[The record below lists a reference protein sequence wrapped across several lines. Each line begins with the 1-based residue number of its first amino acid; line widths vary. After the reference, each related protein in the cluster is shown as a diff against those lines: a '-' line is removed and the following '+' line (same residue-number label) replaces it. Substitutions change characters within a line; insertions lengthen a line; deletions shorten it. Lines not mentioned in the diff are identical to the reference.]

1 MSDKVFDRFI
11 FLVLGLLG
19 LTIGLV
25 IWRGDQVGVRV
36 MAVNPADGTTA
47 VSTAAV
53 IRATLDQPVE
63 AGPAYNL
70 IISPPMSGTLRV
82 EGTQLTFTPAARL
95 APDTTYD
102 VTLPAGLPGQE
113 GREVLRPLTWR
124 FTTGHTRILY
134 LAWDGDGRSQIFVVD
149 PAGGEPVQLTQE
161 TDSILDYSL
170 SPDGLAIAYTV
181 QSEEGAADLWLVDTD
196 GRNRR
201 RLLACPDAACSQV
214 VWSPDARRL
223 LYERRQ
229 ISQTGAVPGAPRLWW
244 LDPFSGATSPVFQDS
259 QLLAFG
265 ARFSP
270 DGRWLSYV
278 VALDQAIQI
287 VNLNDGELHRV
298 PTQVG
303 VPAAWSPHSDS
314 LLLTDVR
321 FQAEQ
326 WAVHLIRLDLG
337 SLSQMDLSGTAQ
349 VDDNGPAWSPD
360 GEWIA
365 LARKGARETAGRQ
378 MWLLRPDGADAH
390 ALTAEPTYQ
399 HGPPLWSPDG
409 RWLAFQRHSLTE
421 PGADPTIW
429 LLEVATGELRQ
440 VAAAGMQ
447 PTWLP

>member
-1 MSDKVFDRFI
+1 MSSSLFDRFI
-11 FLVLGLLG
+11 FLVVAALALAL
-19 LTIGLV
+19 GLV

-36 MAVNPADGTTA
+36 MAVSPADGATA
-47 VSTAAV
+47 VSTAAT
-53 IRATLDQPVE
+53 IHITFDQPVE
-63 AGPAYNL
+63 A
-70 IISPPMSGTLRV
+70 SPEYDLVIEPPVSGSLRA
-82 EGTQLTFTPAARL
+82 EGRQLTFSPATRL
-95 APDTTYD
+95 NPDTTYT
-102 VTLPAGLPGQE
+102 VTLPAGLPGQQ

-124 FTTGHTRILY
+124 FATGHTRVLY
-134 LAWDGDGRSQIFVVD
+134 LGWDGDGRSQIFVVD

-170 SPDGLAIAYTV
+170 SPDGLAIAYTI
-181 QSEEGAADLWLVDTD
+181 QSQEGAADLRLIDTD
-196 GRNRR
+196 GNNR
-201 RLLACPDAACSQV
+201 RLLLNCPDAACSQP
-214 VWSPDARRL
+214 VWSPDGRRL

-244 LDPFSGATSPVFQDS
+244 LDPVSAATSPVFQDS

-278 VALDQAIQI
+278 VALDQAIQV
-287 VNLNDGELHRV
+287 VNLEDGRLHRV

-303 VPAAWSPHSDS
+303 VPAAWSPQSDS

-321 FQAEQ
+321 FQAEE
-326 WAVHLIRLDLG
+326 WTVHLIRLDLDG
-337 SLSQMDLSGTAQ
+337 LAQTDLSGIAQ

-360 GEWIA
+360 GAWVA

-378 MWLLRPDGADAH
+378 VWLLRPDGAEAH
-390 ALTAEPTYQ
+390 PVTAAPEFQ
-399 HGPPLWSPDG
+399 HGPPHWSPDG
-409 RWLAFQRHSLTE
+409 RWLVFQRHSLTE

-429 LLEVATGELRQ
+429 LLEMATGELRQ

-447 PTWLP
+447 PAWLP